1 MGLSIWHA
9 LLVLGI
15 ILFFFGPS
23 RLPKL
28 GKSIGDTM
36 RQFKKGLNGG
46 ADDVEAKRLNTTKE
60 KDHDK
65 V

>member
-28 GKSIGDTM
+28 GKSIGETM
-36 RQFKKGLNGG
+36 RQFKKGLNDG
-46 ADDVEAKRLNTTKE
+46 ADDVEAKKLNSKE
-60 KDHDK
+60 KDR